1 MVQNGATRGGEDKVA
16 KDQMELI
23 AKDIK
28 LFLLF
33 RRIFDKLPDK
43 ATHEAALV
51 KISSDMMSV
60 VLQEPVGTKDE

>member
-1 MVQNGATRGGEDKVA
+1 MAAAGASRGGEDKVA
-16 KDQMELI
+16 KDQMELL

-51 KISSDMMSV
+51 EMSSDLMQV
-60 VLQEPVGTKDE
+60 VLQEPVGTKDD

>member
-1 MVQNGATRGGEDKVA
+1 MAAAGASRGGEDKVA
-16 KDQMELI
+16 KDQMELL

-51 KISSDMMSV
+51 EMSSDLMQV
-60 VLQEPVGTKDE
+60 VLQEPVGTQDD

>member
-1 MVQNGATRGGEDKVA
+1 MAAAGASRGGEDKVA
-16 KDQMELI
+16 KDQMELL

-33 RRIFDKLPDK
+33 RRIFEKLPDK

-51 KISSDMMSV
+51 EMS
-60 VLQEPVGTKDE
+60 